1 MNPGRD
7 HQSFGVECAP
17 RRGAASTRDGRD
29 LAGADP
35 HLAHGV
41 QTAGRVHHPAVGD
54 HEIVVLREKGNSEQ
68 HKGKPHAEIVPTR
81 DNNDMAEAT
90 ETTLARQRE
99 APGRLAQLIANAPQ
113 EALRQE
119 PAPGKWSVVA
129 ILAHLAEDELSSS
142 WRYRQMLENSGVA
155 LTSFDQE
162 EWARRGE
169 YAFWD
174 THEALE
180 MFRLLREA
188 NVRLLAGLSVEEW
201 QRCGVHAERGRFT
214 VAELAFHM
222 TEHDANHI
230 EQIRRILEAVAGA

>member
-1 MNPGRD
+1 
-7 HQSFGVECAP
+7 
-17 RRGAASTRDGRD
+17 
-29 LAGADP
+29 
-35 HLAHGV
+35 
-41 QTAGRVHHPAVGD
+41 
-54 HEIVVLREKGNSEQ
+54 
-68 HKGKPHAEIVPTR
+68 
-81 DNNDMAEAT
+81 MAEAT
-90 ETTLARQRE
+90 EIMLAKQRE
-99 APGRLAQLIANAPQ
+99 APGSLARLIANAPQ
-113 EALRQE
+113 EALRQP

-188 NVRLLAGLSVEEW
+188 NVRLLAGLSPEEW
-201 QRCGVHAERGRFT
+201 QRCGVHAERGQFT

-230 EQIRRILEAVAGA
+230 EQIRRILEAVAGVSA